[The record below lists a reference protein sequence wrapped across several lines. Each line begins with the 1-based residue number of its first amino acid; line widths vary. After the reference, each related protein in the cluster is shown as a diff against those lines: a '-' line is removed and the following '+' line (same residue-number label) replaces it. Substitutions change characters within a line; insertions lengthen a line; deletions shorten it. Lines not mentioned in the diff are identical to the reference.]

1 VPHIRGT
8 FKLSVPNGPFISGSR
23 VSVDATGI
31 SAPFSIALLGPGTVE
46 NHDFLAPQVDAATTA
61 TLIGATH
68 GAVAYR
74 TVRIV
79 PAPGPRRA
87 LIAVA
92 TYDNGIALHDATTF
106 ALLGYAPIGGAP
118 GDVTFGP
125 KGSLFAPTTDG
136 DTLTSITRT
145 PWRPAQTRDV
155 PLGNEVSVDAR
166 TGNVFVTNRD
176 AGGYGALT
184 KIARD
189 GTVARTRTGDT
200 AEGLAL
206 DTRRR
211 VAYVGNV
218 NDSTV
223 AQVDMRSMRV
233 IRKYQSVPRTFGIA
247 LDDKA
252 QRLFVVSNMSPS
264 MPGKGGDV
272 AAIDLRSGRIVARS
286 KRLPF
291 PIGAAYD
298 APHKRLFV
306 TDESSD
312 RVYVFNSRSLRT
324 LRAPLE
330 TCRTPWRPRIAAG
343 RLYVPCARG
352 NQVDVFDLRT
362 LRRVKHAP
370 FATGGY
376 PLSVAVWP

>member
-1 VPHIRGT
+1 
-8 FKLSVPNGPFISGSR
+8 
-23 VSVDATGI
+23 
-31 SAPFSIALLGPGTVE
+31 
-46 NHDFLAPQVDAATTA
+46 
-61 TLIGATH
+61 
-68 GAVAYR
+68 
-74 TVRIV
+74 
-79 PAPGPRRA
+79 
-87 LIAVA
+87 
-92 TYDNGIALHDATTF
+92 
-106 ALLGYAPIGGAP
+106 
-118 GDVTFGP
+118 
-125 KGSLFAPTTDG
+125 
-136 DTLTSITRT
+136 
-145 PWRPAQTRDV
+145 
-155 PLGNEVSVDAR
+155 
-166 TGNVFVTNRD
+166 
-176 AGGYGALT
+176 
-184 KIARD
+184 
-189 GTVARTRTGDT
+189 
-200 AEGLAL
+200 
-206 DTRRR
+206 
-211 VAYVGNV
+211 
-218 NDSTV
+218 
-223 AQVDMRSMRV
+223 MRV